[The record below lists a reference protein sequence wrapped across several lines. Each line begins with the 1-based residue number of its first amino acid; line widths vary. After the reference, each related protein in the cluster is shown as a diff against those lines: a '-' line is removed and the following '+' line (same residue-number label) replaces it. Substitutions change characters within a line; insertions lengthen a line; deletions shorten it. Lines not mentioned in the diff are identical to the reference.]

1 MNRLTLRDWSRLDDI
16 RQKISTEAEMGR
28 WQLIPNLIFE
38 SVLLCGGELDDPPW
52 NEVAELYIEAVR
64 VNQPRIKF
72 PIFNSKEKG
81 KKKPWEYQGRTWY
94 FWLNTLA
101 SRYGWSAE
109 QIGEMDLDDAIGL
122 YQERLVDEQHQKE
135 WEWGLSER
143 AFVYKSQSA
152 KTKSF
157 NPLGRPDWM
166 SMYDPSEPKPVIKMK
181 IPKSAMP
188 QGLVISLDGT

>member
-1 MNRLTLRDWSRLDDI
+1 MNRLTLRDWSKLDDI
-16 RQKISTEAEMGR
+16 RQKMSSEAEMGR

-38 SVLLCGGELDDPPW
+38 SVLLCGAEIEDPSW
-52 NEVAELYIEAVR
+52 NEVAELYVEAIK

-81 KKKPWEYQGRTWY
+81 KNKPWEYQGRTWY

-109 QIGEMDLDDAIGL
+109 QIGELDLDDAIGV
-122 YQERLVDEQHQKE
+122 YQEIILDEQFEKE

-143 AFVYKSQSA
+143 AFVYNKSS
-152 KTKSF
+152 KTSSF
-157 NPLGRPDWM
+157 KPLGRPDWM
-166 SMYDPSEPKPVIKMK
+166 SMYDPSEPQPVKK
-181 IPKSAMP
+181 IRIPVKAMP
-188 QGLVISLDGT
+188 VGVIISLDGT